1 MKRSLLFSL
10 ALCAIITTSL
20 AQNRLISDFGDTKD
34 WKSATTW
41 GNFSSWGVASSSNNA
56 LNPLKNDINPSDS
69 VAQFQFNQSWGA
81 YAIQA
86 VMPVFNVYNNSILQF
101 KAYVTTAGTLTCR
114 VDNNA
119 NFSATIVGSFTVSA
133 ADINTW
139 KVYEVSMAG
148 RRDINYNNIQFGF
161 SSLTG
166 IVSIDDVT
174 LLPVPNTVNTMSLYS
189 QAFGGYTT
197 FPLGDVSLYASVAGG
212 GWGLGATVSGK
223 AVIDYS
229 NITSPYTAGT
239 SLKVTADLAGVN
251 AFTLS
256 DIDVLGFTNYV
267 IKFGFGHKQY
277 WANPGI
283 ATNRPTMSWKIDDGA
298 WTALTDA
305 TVAAGTVWPSVDGA
319 MSQIVL
325 NTNTTG
331 TKLSIRFEPSAVDY
345 FVDNLEVIGDKVAT
359 KISNPSAETPIR
371 ITKDQIEAGNSV
383 IRLEVYSTNGLL
395 VTSVKN
401 NILNIAQLNK
411 GIYVVKAV
419 CPAGISVQKFVK

>member
-1 MKRSLLFSL
+1 MKRSFLFSL
-10 ALCAIITTSL
+10 ALCAIITTSF
-20 AQNRLISDFGDTKD
+20 AQNRLITDFGDTKG

-41 GNFSSWGVASSSNNA
+41 GNFSSWGVASYSSSA
-56 LNPLKNDINPSDS
+56 LNPLKNSVNPSDS

-81 YAIQA
+81 FAIQA
-86 VMPVFNVYNNSILQF
+86 VMPFFNVYNNSILQF

-114 VDNNA
+114 VDNDV
-119 NFSATIVGSFTVSA
+119 NFSATIVGSFDVTA
-133 ADINTW
+133 ADVNTW
-139 KVYEVSMAG
+139 KIYEVSMAG

-161 SSLTG
+161 SSLTA

-174 LLPVPNTVNTMSLYS
+174 LLPVPNTVSIMSLYS

-197 FPLGDVSLYASVAGG
+197 FPLGDVSLYANVTGG

-256 DIDVLGFTNYV
+256 NIDVLGFKNYI

-277 WANPGI
+277 WDNPGI

-305 TVAAGTVWPSVDGA
+305 NVASGTVWPSADGI
-319 MSQIVL
+319 MSPIVL
-325 NTNTTG
+325 NTNATG
-331 TKLSIRFEPSAVDY
+331 TKLAICFAASAVDY
-345 FVDNLEVIGDKVAT
+345 FVDNLEVIGDKVST
-359 KISNPSAETPIR
+359 KISNPKIETLIR
-371 ITKDQIEAGNSV
+371 ITKDQIETENTV
-383 IRLEVYSTNGLL
+383 NRLEVYSMNGVL
-395 VTSVKN
+395 VTSAKSN
-401 NILNIAQLNK
+401 MLNITQLNQ
-411 GIYVVKAV
+411 GIFIVKAFS
-419 CPAGISVQKFVK
+419 PAGITVQKFVK